1 MKKLI
6 TLFFLLALS
15 MSAFAQ
21 NVNDYKYVIV
31 PTKFSFLKKPNQF
44 NMNALTKSL
53 LEKYGFVV
61 FFDNEN
67 LPAEVGDYNC
77 NKLYADVI
85 EDGNFMKTKMK
96 IVLKDCKG
104 NPLFITDEG
113 TSREKEYGAS
123 YNEAFRMAA
132 RSFET
137 LHYKYNGNEIAVE
150 RTVVKTIN
158 DGTTIKK
165 EIVAAKPETVVPPGK
180 EVFFAQPISNGYQ
193 LVDSTPKVVMKIFNT
208 NTKDMF
214 IAEKGQEKGVLR
226 NDNGQWIFDYYTDGK
241 LNSEIVYIKF

>member
-1 MKKLI
+1 MKKII
-6 TLFFLLALS
+6 TLFVLLVVS
-15 MSAFAQ
+15 TTAFAQ

-31 PTKFSFLKKPNQF
+31 PSKFSFLKKPNQY
-44 NMNALTKSL
+44 NLNALTKSL

-85 EDGNFMKTKMK
+85 EDGNFMTTKLQ

-104 NPLFITDEG
+104 NPLFITDQG
-113 TSREKEYGAS
+113 SSREKEYGPS
-123 YNEAFRMAA
+123 YNEAFRAAA

-165 EIVAAKPETVVPPGK
+165 EIVSTKPETVVPKGK
-180 EVFFAQPISNGYQ
+180 EVFFAQPIANGYQ

-241 LNSEIVYIKF
+241 LHSETVYIKF